1 MKEIIINLIGAFL
14 LVYMVL
20 AVAVFAVIIGGV
32 FLVMLMLESV
42 LGLVSSMIKGPGI
55 SIKRGSL

>member
-42 LGLVSSMIKGPGI
+42 S
-55 SIKRGSL
+55 

>member
-20 AVAVFAVIIGGV
+20 AVAVFAVVIGGV
-32 FLVMLMLESV
+32 FLVMLVLEGILNFIS
-42 LGLVSSMIKGPGI
+42 GMIKGPGI
-55 SIKRGSL
+55 SIKRSGL

>member
-20 AVAVFAVIIGGV
+20 AVAVFAVVIGGV
-32 FLVMLMLESV
+32 FLVMLVLECILNFIS
-42 LGLVSSMIKGPGI
+42 GMIKGSGI
-55 SIKRGSL
+55 SIKRSGL